1 MERFGLP
8 DHTAA
13 RFEMPAP
20 ALRGLVGSYHVFD
33 SKKEWRD
40 GVKPWLLP
48 SWPAIRFILAPD
60 AIALT
65 IGSRRYD
72 PMPVAALYGNA
83 SRAMQMTTHGGVT
96 IGVDLTPLGWS
107 RLFDARANDYRD
119 RVVPL
124 DTLLPAGW
132 VACAL
137 DRLRASDR
145 STQVK
150 AILDDLLLA
159 IVRPPGPQRLD
170 RGHFLGRQIFFGDR
184 LQPVLGN
191 LGAFLREAGLQP
203 FEHLG
208 EDLVEAVQQP
218 FVLHVDRAA
227 EVIELLGRAI
237 DDVRL
242 QRLQQDQMLLEARG
256 DAGGAQLVEKGQ
268 EHARMMPAA

>member
-1 MERFGLP
+1 MIESGSRVERFGLP

-96 IGVDLTPLGWS
+96 IGVDLPGATLEDGW
-107 RLFDARANDYRD
+107 
-119 RVVPL
+119 P
-124 DTLLPAGW
+124 
-132 VACAL
+132 
-137 DRLRASDR
+137 
-145 STQVK
+145 TQV
-150 AILDDLLLA
+150 AIDAEVAFMRRTLA
-159 IVRPPGPQRLD
+159 TA
-170 RGHFLGRQIFFGDR
+170 LGRK
-184 LQPVLGN
+184 L
-191 LGAFLREAGLQP
+191 AG
-203 FEHLG
+203 
-208 EDLVEAVQQP
+208 
-218 FVLHVDRAA
+218 
-227 EVIELLGRAI
+227 GRA
-237 DDVRL
+237 RFEWG
-242 QRLQQDQMLLEARG
+242 EAWARF
-256 DAGGAQLVEKGQ
+256 DPKGFM
-268 EHARMMPAA
+268 ANSGIRYTPRS